1 MKVKTLGAL
10 LILAGAGQAQAAG
23 WDDLGGI
30 LNQACRVNNVGGVPI
45 DTGENLRWLCQLRS
59 MHAFITDNIINGD
72 WSGFAKDVVGKYASD
87 YLSQLGE
94 FLGTGALN
102 AYTDQLN
109 EALKGEYAGFRNLM
123 YGAVNDIMR
132 NRREV
137 NAGMG
142 KDTAGGIAATAI
154 SSNPN
159 LTLSNRTAR
168 LQDAIEAS
176 AGLEA
181 AYRAKKAQEEA
192 AGALEANTA
201 PALAAATE
209 VVGVPG
215 QEGRA
220 DRFVREAATAVSN
233 REVAELQVRLDA
245 ERTKQD
251 ATMMVALLNQLG
263 EMVQQQVM
271 TNNTLMLERQRREE
285 EMLSNEEEL
294 NREIETLAQENVDAA
309 VEQGKAVMGAYAGA
323 SVMLGSG
330 RERLDFSEVAP

>member
-1 MKVKTLGAL
+1 MKQGVLGVL
-10 LILAGAGQAQAAG
+10 LLLASAGHAQAAG
-23 WDDLGGI
+23 WDDLGGM
-30 LNQACRVNNVGGVPI
+30 LSQACKVNNVGGVPI
-45 DTGENLRWLCQLRS
+45 DTGENLRWVCQLRT
-59 MHAFITDNIINGD
+59 MHVFITDNIINGD

-94 FLGTGALN
+94 YMGAGALN
-102 AYTDQLN
+102 AYTEQLN
-109 EALKGEYAGFRNLM
+109 EALRGEYADFRKLM
-123 YGAVNDIMR
+123 YGAVGEIMR
-132 NRREV
+132 NRRDLNE
-137 NAGMG
+137 GMAP
-142 KDTAGGIAATAI
+142 DTAGGVAQTAI
-154 SSNPN
+154 NSNPN

-192 AGALEANTA
+192 AKALEANTA

-209 VVGVPG
+209 IVGLPG

-220 DRFVREAATAVSN
+220 DTFSRDAATAVSG

-245 ERTKQD
+245 EQMKQD
-251 ATMMVALLNQLG
+251 ATFNVALLNQLG

-271 TNNTLMLERQRREE
+271 TNNALMLERKQQEE
-285 EMLSNEEEL
+285 EMLSREEEL

-309 VEQGKAVMGAYAGA
+309 IEQGKAVMGAYASA
-323 SVMLGSG
+323 SVMLGG
-330 RERLDFSEVAP
+330 QKERVDFSEVAP